1 MVARY
6 WTKLFVVCVA
16 LSYLAAFA
24 FLLVYQWVDMAFDLY
39 DPAQYGVMY
48 RVMASPTFWF
58 LQVPPP
64 PFFAPTTPPFPAD
77 DFVIRSYVR
86 VPHTNYER
94 SQMNLAGFAPPGS
107 LALCTR

>member
-24 FLLVYQWVDMAFDLY
+24 FLLVYQWVDIAFNLY

-48 RVMASPTFWF
+48 QVMASPTFWF

-64 PFFAPTTPPFPAD
+64 PLPLPCHG
-77 DFVIRSYVR
+77 
-86 VPHTNYER
+86 PHDAR
-94 SQMNLAGFAPPGS
+94 MPSG
-107 LALCTR
+107 